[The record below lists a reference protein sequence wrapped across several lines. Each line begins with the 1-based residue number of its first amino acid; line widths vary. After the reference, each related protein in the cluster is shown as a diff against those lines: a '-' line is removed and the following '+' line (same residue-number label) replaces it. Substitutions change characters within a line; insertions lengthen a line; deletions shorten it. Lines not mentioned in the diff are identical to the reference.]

1 MPTVTAKEKKEY
13 LDKIQSGL
21 TLVDAAKAVGISY
34 FTFHRHRKTDEKFNA
49 AVEEATLIG
58 ARVKLS
64 MLEEEAGRRGHDGWE
79 EPVFYEGKEVA
90 TIRKYSDRL
99 LIARIK
105 ATATRA
111 GDRSYHLRSDITTQ
125 DDKIQAGVI
134 VVGATISDED
144 EWHAEHAGS

>member
-1 MPTVTAKEKKEY
+1 MPTVTAKAKKEY
-13 LDKIQSGL
+13 LDNVRSGMNL
-21 TLVDAAKAVGISY
+21 ADAAQAVGISY

-49 AVEEATLIG
+49 AVEEAALIG
-58 ARVKLS
+58 ARVKLG
-64 MLEEEAGRRGHDGWE
+64 MLETEADRRGHDGWE

-90 TIRKYSDRL
+90 TIKKYSDRL

-105 ATATRA
+105 ATANRA
-111 GDRSYHLRSDITTQ
+111 GDRSYHHRSDITTQ

-144 EWHAEHAGS
+144 AWHAEHAGS